1 MSDIELTPASDIEA
15 KVMLCPG
22 CGEQMPYYGGSAGF
36 IHCGFKIL
44 WRQGGWFDARG
55 LHVKDD
61 RLAGGTRRVDGEVQE
76 ISAGGSAGQ
85 ASTSR

>member
-1 MSDIELTPASDIEA
+1 MSDIELTPASDIEPKA
-15 KVMLCPG
+15 MVCPA

-44 WRQGGWFDARG
+44 YRRGGWFDAGG

-61 RLAGGTRRVDGEVQE
+61 RLAGGTRRVDGEIRE
-76 ISAGGSAGQ
+76 IGAGQSAGQ
-85 ASTSR
+85 P